1 MMDKYSTRATPKDTE
16 ERMVCHMSCDTTQHR
31 ALETTFCLGWLMKC
45 QQTNH
50 GGESRCTSRREPSHL
65 LFLSIRLD
73 LRHRPSQRCCQTRPC
88 LSLFSDP
95 PLRAD
100 LHRPCACFNDR
111 LGSRK
116 LSASTNP
123 SPIGEYVSD
132 V

>member
-65 LFLSIRLD
+65 LFLSTRFD
-73 LRHRPSQRCCQTRPC
+73 LRPFTKMLPDAPVLVTFFRSAAPC
-88 LSLFSDP
+88 RSSP
-95 PLRAD
+95 P
-100 LHRPCACFNDR
+100 PCMF
-111 LGSRK
+111 
-116 LSASTNP
+116 
-123 SPIGEYVSD
+123 
-132 V
+132 